1 MEILEKIKEVVKLLD
16 ELEDYDN
23 DLPSKQSDIDQRIS
37 DIYHYVENT
46 RMTTKNSYRVVKE
59 LKTLLLERR
68 EFKQDQSLLAT
79 FENNKAKLNLKSNR
93 AMMLADMHKAQ
104 KNLDTEYKFRIYD
117 KDEFVKQ
124 MEG

>member
-16 ELEDYDN
+16 ELEDYNN

-46 RMTTKNSYRVVKE
+46 RMTTKSSYRVVKE

-104 KNLDTEYKFRIYD
+104 KNLDTEYKFRVYD

-124 MEG
+124 MES

>member
-1 MEILEKIKEVVKLLD
+1 MDIVGKIKEVVKLLD

-23 DLPSKQSDIDQRIS
+23 ELPSKQSDIDQRIS

-59 LKTLLLERR
+59 LKSLLLERR

-79 FENNKAKLNLKSNR
+79 FDNNKSRLNLKNNR
-93 AMMLADMHKAQ
+93 SIMLADIHKAQ

-117 KDEFVKQ
+117 KDEFIKK
-124 MEG
+124 MEE

>member
-1 MEILEKIKEVVKLLD
+1 MEIMEKIKEVVKLLD
-16 ELEDYDN
+16 ELEDYNN

-46 RMTTKNSYRVVKE
+46 RMTTKSSYRVVKE

-104 KNLDTEYKFRIYD
+104 KNLDTEYKFRVYD